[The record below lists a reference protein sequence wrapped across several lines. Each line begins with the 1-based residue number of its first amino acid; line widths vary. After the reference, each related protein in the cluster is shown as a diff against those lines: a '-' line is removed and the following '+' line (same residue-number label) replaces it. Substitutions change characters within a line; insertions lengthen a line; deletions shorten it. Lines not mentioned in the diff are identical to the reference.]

1 MVRLQDVLLC
11 VFSVVWLCASAP
23 VTAQQP
29 EVNFSRQI
37 KPLLARRC
45 FACHGPDKAEAGLRL
60 NSLEAAT
67 KVLESG
73 HAAIVPGNADTSE
86 LLRRVASTEEHER
99 MPPEGTALTA
109 AEQALLR
116 TWIAQ
121 GGEWNEHWAFE
132 PIKRPDVPAT
142 TAGGDGAGSSN
153 SIDAFIDA
161 SLSARGLKRS
171 PRAEPLVLLRRLY
184 FDLIGLPPT
193 PAQVT
198 DFLQRATADFD
209 AAWRQEVDSLLASP
223 HYGERWARHWLDVVR
238 YAETNSFERDG
249 AKPNAWRYRDYVIR
263 AFNEDKPYDQFLL
276 EQLAGDELP
285 EVTRDS
291 LVATGFYRLGIWDDE
306 PADRKLAVYEGFD
319 DILTT
324 VGQGVLGLTI
334 NCARCHDHKI
344 DPIPAADYY
353 STLAFFRNLTPNGY
367 GPQVE
372 RPLIASEADRAALA
386 AAEKE
391 IRERSDALQMRLTG
405 IENDLK
411 RQFAE
416 AASAQ
421 ASSRDLDD
429 LEYRFYRD
437 TFRALPDFDS
447 LKAETTAKL
456 DPPVISIAPATRP
469 DDFGFVFTGT
479 LIVPADG
486 EYQFTLDSD
495 DGSRLIL
502 DGNKL
507 LEYDGIHGLGDAK
520 TANVMLRQ
528 GRIPLRLEYFQGQF
542 GKGLQLFWSGPGFK
556 RRSLTAE
563 GAASGADLN
572 ELLRSP
578 AAASVS
584 QETIKK
590 YRDVRRELE
599 DVKRRK
605 PWEDYGLC
613 VSEHGTQAP
622 ETFVLLRGSPE
633 AEADKVE
640 PQFLSVLG
648 GGRAEVTAN
657 PAANTTGRRLA
668 FARWVVRNDNRLTS
682 RVFVNRL
689 WQHHFGRGIV
699 RSPNNFGQLGEAPTH
714 PELLDWLASEFMARG
729 WSMKAMHRLI
739 LTSAAWQQSSL
750 ASADALQKDPVN
762 DLFSRFDLRRLS
774 AEEVRDS
781 VLAVNGRLNRELFGP
796 SIYTKISQEVLAG
809 QSVPGRGWGNSS
821 PEEQARRSIYIHV
834 KRSLLVPMLSSF
846 DFPEPDV
853 SCEAR
858 FVTTQPGQ
866 ALAMLNGDFL
876 NEQSVV
882 LADRLRKEAPDNI
895 EAQLR
900 LGLQLALSRNADDEE
915 IRRGLALYQRLQQ
928 KHNLTP
934 EQALNNWCLF
944 VFNLNEFIYVD

>member
-1 MVRLQDVLLC
+1 
-11 VFSVVWLCASAP
+11 
-23 VTAQQP
+23 
-29 EVNFSRQI
+29 
-37 KPLLARRC
+37 
-45 FACHGPDKAEAGLRL
+45 
-60 NSLEAAT
+60 
-67 KVLESG
+67 
-73 HAAIVPGNADTSE
+73 
-86 LLRRVASTEEHER
+86 
-99 MPPEGTALTA
+99 
-109 AEQALLR
+109 
-116 TWIAQ
+116 
-121 GGEWNEHWAFE
+121 
-132 PIKRPDVPAT
+132 
-142 TAGGDGAGSSN
+142 
-153 SIDAFIDA
+153 
-161 SLSARGLKRS
+161 
-171 PRAEPLVLLRRLY
+171 VLLRRLY

-193 PAQVT
+193 PQQTA
-198 DFLQRATADFD
+198 DFMARAATDFD
-209 AAWRQEVDSLLASP
+209 AAWRHEIDSLLASP

-263 AFNEDKPYDQFLL
+263 AFNDDKPYNQFLL

-324 VGQGVLGLTI
+324 VGQGVLGLTL

-344 DPIPAADYY
+344 DPIPASDYY

-386 AAEKE
+386 TAEKE

-437 TFRALPDFDS
+437 TFRSLPDFDS
-447 LKAETTAKL
+447 LKAETVAKL

-469 DDFGFVFTGT
+469 DDFGFVFIGT

-486 EYQFTLDSD
+486 EYEFTIDSD

-520 TANVMLRQ
+520 KAKVNLKQ
-528 GRIPLRLEYFQGQF
+528 GRVPLRLEYFQGQF

-590 YRDVRRELE
+590 YRDIRRELE

-622 ETFVLLRGSPE
+622 KRSSCCEAVRKRKAIKSSRSSCRCWEVAAPRSIQIPPQTRPVADWRLLAGSLTSKTGSP
-633 AEADKVE
+633 AESSSID
-640 PQFLSVLG
+640 SG
-648 GGRAEVTAN
+648 ST
-657 PAANTTGRRLA
+657 
-668 FARWVVRNDNRLTS
+668 
-682 RVFVNRL
+682 
-689 WQHHFGRGIV
+689 I
-699 RSPNNFGQLGEAPTH
+699 
-714 PELLDWLASEFMARG
+714 
-729 WSMKAMHRLI
+729 
-739 LTSAAWQQSSL
+739 SAAASCVRRTTSDSSAKL
-750 ASADALQKDPVN
+750 PHIRNCWIGLPANSWHV
-762 DLFSRFDLRRLS
+762 
-774 AEEVRDS
+774 
-781 VLAVNGRLNRELFGP
+781 
-796 SIYTKISQEVLAG
+796 AG
-809 QSVPGRGWGNSS
+809 
-821 PEEQARRSIYIHV
+821 A
-834 KRSLLVPMLSSF
+834 
-846 DFPEPDV
+846 
-853 SCEAR
+853 
-858 FVTTQPGQ
+858 
-866 ALAMLNGDFL
+866 
-876 NEQSVV
+876 
-882 LADRLRKEAPDNI
+882 
-895 EAQLR
+895 
-900 LGLQLALSRNADDEE
+900 
-915 IRRGLALYQRLQQ
+915 
-928 KHNLTP
+928 
-934 EQALNNWCLF
+934 
-944 VFNLNEFIYVD
+944 

>member
-1 MVRLQDVLLC
+1 M
-11 VFSVVWLCASAP
+11 
-23 VTAQQP
+23 
-29 EVNFSRQI
+29 
-37 KPLLARRC
+37 
-45 FACHGPDKAEAGLRL
+45 
-60 NSLEAAT
+60 
-67 KVLESG
+67 
-73 HAAIVPGNADTSE
+73 
-86 LLRRVASTEEHER
+86 
-99 MPPEGTALTA
+99 
-109 AEQALLR
+109 
-116 TWIAQ
+116 
-121 GGEWNEHWAFE
+121 
-132 PIKRPDVPAT
+132 
-142 TAGGDGAGSSN
+142 
-153 SIDAFIDA
+153 
-161 SLSARGLKRS
+161 
-171 PRAEPLVLLRRLY
+171 
-184 FDLIGLPPT
+184 
-193 PAQVT
+193 
-198 DFLQRATADFD
+198 
-209 AAWRQEVDSLLASP
+209 
-223 HYGERWARHWLDVVR
+223 
-238 YAETNSFERDG
+238 
-249 AKPNAWRYRDYVIR
+249 
-263 AFNEDKPYDQFLL
+263 
-276 EQLAGDELP
+276 
-285 EVTRDS
+285 
-291 LVATGFYRLGIWDDE
+291 
-306 PADRKLAVYEGFD
+306 
-319 DILTT
+319 
-324 VGQGVLGLTI
+324 
-334 NCARCHDHKI
+334 
-344 DPIPAADYY
+344 
-353 STLAFFRNLTPNGY
+353 
-367 GPQVE
+367 E

-386 AAEKE
+386 TAEKE

-437 TFRALPDFDS
+437 TFRSLPDFDS
-447 LKAETTAKL
+447 LKAETVAKL

-469 DDFGFVFTGT
+469 DDFGFVFIGT

-486 EYQFTLDSD
+486 EYEFTIDSD

-520 TANVMLRQ
+520 KAKVNLKQ
-528 GRIPLRLEYFQGQF
+528 GRVPLRLEYFQGQF

-590 YRDVRRELE
+590 YRDIRRELE

-633 AEADKVE
+633 AEGDKVE

-648 GGRAEVTAN
+648 GGRAEVNPN

-668 FARWVVRNDNRLTS
+668 FARWVIDEQNRLTS

-739 LTSAAWQQSSL
+739 LTSAVWQQSSL

-781 VLAVNGRLNRELFGP
+781 VLAVNGRLNRELYGP

-809 QSVPGRGWGNSS
+809 QSVPGKGWGNSS

-853 SCEAR
+853 SCESR

-876 NEQSVV
+876 NEQAA
-882 LADRLRKEAPDNI
+882 LFADRLRKEAPDGI
-895 EAQLR
+895 DAQLR
-900 LGLQLALSRNADDEE
+900 LGLRLAFSREAGDDE
-915 IRRGLALYQRLQQ
+915 IRRSLRCMNACS
-928 KHNLTP
+928 KST
-934 EQALNNWCLF
+934 
-944 VFNLNEFIYVD
+944 V